1 MGEAT
6 FQSQL
11 QLLEAA
17 SLTLTLALLAYA
29 SWEDWKSREISDWV
43 WVTLASAGGFLT
55 ALRMLLW
62 GRPEPLL
69 WIIGLALLTV
79 LALALY
85 YVGFL
90 GGADSKALICLGLA
104 LPELPSFLDPLLG
117 VWIVFLPFTIV
128 FNTFLL
134 AALTVLYVALRN
146 LCYWARRGRIFDGF
160 EGEPLR
166 RKVAAFL
173 VAYKVCRS
181 KLPGNPSLSLAEEPS
196 NGGRRWH
203 FRFRIMEEPVSSL
216 EGLPA
221 EVWVTP
227 QLPLLVF
234 ITLALIVSLAIGDL
248 VLQIIVWFLS
258 IIL

>member
-1 MGEAT
+1 MREAT

-17 SLTLTLALLAYA
+17 SLTLTLVLLTYA
-29 SWEDWKSREISDWV
+29 SWSDWKSREVSDRV
-43 WVTLASAGGFLT
+43 WVVLASSGGFLT

-62 GRPEPLL
+62 SRPEPLL
-69 WIIGLALLTV
+69 WGLGLALLTV
-79 LALALY
+79 FASALY

-146 LCYWARRGRIFDGF
+146 LCYWARRGKIFDGF

-166 RKVAAFL
+166 RKVVAFL
-173 VAYKVCRS
+173 VAYKVCRRR
-181 KLPGNPSLSLAEEPS
+181 LLGNPGLSLAEEIS
-196 NGGRRWH
+196 NGGRRWN
-203 FRFRIMEEPVSSL
+203 FRLRIVEEPVNSL
-216 EGLPA
+216 EGLPS

-234 ITLALIVSLAIGDL
+234 ITLALIVSLILGDL

-258 IIL
+258 LL